1 MKSTM
6 VTNDHCSSDAL
17 FTADIQ
23 PFVVAVSDKTC
34 MKIKTSNFL
43 NMTTSYGSLVPVG
56 QIHISKSFRVVAIMQ
71 VHAWKPR
78 QFSTSNAHCNTC
90 KKLTL
95 AGSVIPLCKVVQ

>member
-34 MKIKTSNFL
+34 MKIKTSNFFSGTEAQL
-43 NMTTSYGSLVPVG
+43 YEEVITSFTSEGDYILTNNTNPCRCTVPIKCFPTV
-56 QIHISKSFRVVAIMQ
+56 
-71 VHAWKPR
+71 
-78 QFSTSNAHCNTC
+78 
-90 KKLTL
+90 
-95 AGSVIPLCKVVQ
+95 